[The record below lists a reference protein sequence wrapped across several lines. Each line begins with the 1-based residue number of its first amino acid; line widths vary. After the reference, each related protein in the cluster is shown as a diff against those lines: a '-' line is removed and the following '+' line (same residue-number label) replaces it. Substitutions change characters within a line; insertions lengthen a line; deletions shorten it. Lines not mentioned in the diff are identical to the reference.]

1 MGRSRRLVLLLSV
14 SKYVLASNVT
24 RGSEIDPI
32 LQYRPVFARSL
43 PVQLLVNGIVLT
55 LMAVLLLQLIFT
67 AQYHF
72 RLAPVNYAFQF
83 AGVCM
88 LLTNAI
94 ASLHVIMSTVSDES
108 KTWPYMLNY
117 VAVDLP
123 PSGSEGW
130 STAMLMGWLFMM
142 AATGL
147 LIQATHIQF
156 LGLLFPSKLEKRL
169 IFWLLG
175 PLAATSAVMQ
185 LIRVIDTFAVARTAI
200 AIQNVCNATLSLL
213 FTVSLALWGLLV
225 NRKNAWRMDGGT
237 AAFGVGALI
246 LAAISTVISLVYIPT
261 RFEFSWMK
269 PLMWSVI
276 LWQSFFGWWW
286 WVGAGM
292 GVGELDELLSRQE
305 KRQRKRA
312 GRAKKRARGER
323 EGTLLGGVAH
333 AMGLTRRNT
342 ASDRTPPPPPPEVQP
357 QTALGGARGGWILRH
372 TKAFWMFLR
381 HEHLTAARA
390 QAEEWVE
397 RVNEVY
403 GPGGDR
409 GWGFGQF
416 GAGARRVDARD
427 ADADVETI
435 VAEEEYEME
444 EMDGREHVVVEM
456 DGAGKG
462 GEGEDEG
469 EGRDGRR
476 RVRRRGRPRDVDG
489 AREPGRGGAQDPG
502 RPRSMWWWGP
512 FRRWRLQDST
522 EY

>member
-1 MGRSRRLVLLLSV
+1 MLWLRTALRGMSRCLLLHT
-14 SKYVLASNVT
+14 VLTVYRSDA
-24 RGSEIDPI
+24 DPI

-55 LMAVLLLQLIFT
+55 LMAVLLLQLLFT

-88 LLTNAI
+88 LLTNVI

-117 VAVDLP
+117 VSVDLP
-123 PSGSEGW
+123 PQGALGW
-130 STAMLMGWLFMM
+130 STAEIMAWLFMM
-142 AATGL
+142 ASTGL

-175 PLAATSAVMQ
+175 PLAATSAIMQ
-185 LIRVIDTFAVARTAI
+185 LIRIIDTPLVQRSSIAV
-200 AIQNVCNATLSLL
+200 QNVCNATLSLL
-213 FTVSLALWGLLV
+213 FTVSLMLWGLLV

-237 AAFGVGALI
+237 AAFGVGALV
-246 LAAISTVISLVYIPT
+246 LAPISTVISLVYIPT

-312 GRAKKRARGER
+312 GKTKKRGRGER

-333 AMGLTRRNT
+333 AMGLRRGEPGARH
-342 ASDRTPPPPPPEVQP
+342 ASPPSVSNS
-357 QTALGGARGGWILRH
+357 GARGWRILRH

-390 QAEEWVE
+390 QAEEWIE
-397 RVNEVY
+397 RVTEVY
-403 GPGGDR
+403 GPNGDR
-409 GWGFGQF
+409 GWGLGQF
-416 GAGARRVDARD
+416 GVGARHVGERD
-427 ADADVETI
+427 ADAET
-435 VAEEEYEME
+435 VVGDEEYEME
-444 EMDGREHVVVEM
+444 EMDGREHAVVDT
-456 DGAGKG
+456 DGGGKAAQG
-462 GEGEDEG
+462 NNDEQQ
-469 EGRDGRR
+469 EREEGRR
-476 RVRRRGRPRDVDG
+476 RVRRRGRRRDVDD
-489 AREPGRGGAQDPG
+489 ARDPTRNGAQDLE

-512 FRRWRLQDST
+512 FRRWRLQDAT

>member
-1 MGRSRRLVLLLSV
+1 M
-14 SKYVLASNVT
+14 
-24 RGSEIDPI
+24 
-32 LQYRPVFARSL
+32 
-43 PVQLLVNGIVLT
+43 NGIVLT
-55 LMAVLLLQLIFT
+55 LMSVLLLQLLFT

-88 LLTNAI
+88 LLTDII
-94 ASLHVIMSTVSDES
+94 ASLHVIMSTASDES

-117 VAVDLP
+117 LAVDLP
-123 PSGSEGW
+123 PQTAKGW
-130 STAMLMGWLFMM
+130 STAELMAWLFMM
-142 AATGL
+142 ATSGL

-169 IFWLLG
+169 IFWSLG

-185 LIRVIDTFAVARTAI
+185 LIRIVQDAQVVRTAI
-200 AIQNVCNATLSLL
+200 AVQNVCNATLSLL
-213 FTVSLALWGLLV
+213 FTVSLAIWGLLV

-246 LAAISTVISLVYIPT
+246 LAPISTVISLVYIPS

-305 KRQRKRA
+305 KQQRKREK
-312 GRAKKRARGER
+312 GKKGKKGALRER
-323 EGTLLGGVAH
+323 QGTLFGGVAN
-333 AMGLTRRNT
+333 AMKLKKSNPSQTSSVWSGSAGGMGWRVWRSTR
-342 ASDRTPPPPPPEVQP
+342 
-357 QTALGGARGGWILRH
+357 
-372 TKAFWMFLR
+372 AFWVFLR
-381 HEHLTAARA
+381 HEHLTAARV

-403 GPGGDR
+403 GPDGDR
-409 GWGFGQF
+409 GWGLGQF
-416 GAGARRVDARD
+416 GAGARRVGDRD
-427 ADADVETI
+427 ADAET
-435 VAEEEYEME
+435 
-444 EMDGREHVVVEM
+444 VV
-456 DGAGKG
+456 
-462 GEGEDEG
+462 GEGEDDYELEEMG
-469 EGRDGRR
+469 GEHVAVDMDGVDQGVVEVERAEGRDDEDERR
-476 RVRRRGRPRDVDG
+476 KRMRRRGRRRDDERN
-489 AREPGRGGAQDPG
+489 RERETGQAEGPG

-512 FRRWRLQDST
+512 FRRWRLQDAT